1 VPGSGRTAKP
11 ETTLLYL
18 LKQVELAV
26 RFRLDELLRPA
37 GLTVLQYTALTVLER
52 HPNLTSAQLA
62 RNSFVTA
69 QTMSDMVTALRAQGL
84 IERFRDPAD
93 RRRLVLALTPDGQA
107 LLDQFRGQ
115 VDALEKEM
123 LAGLTPTQARQ
134 LRTSLLSC
142 RTALSGT
149 NAH

>member
-1 VPGSGRTAKP
+1 MPSSGRTAKP

-69 QTMSDMVTALRAQGL
+69 QTMSDMVTALRA
-84 IERFRDPAD
+84 
-93 RRRLVLALTPDGQA
+93 
-107 LLDQFRGQ
+107 
-115 VDALEKEM
+115 
-123 LAGLTPTQARQ
+123 
-134 LRTSLLSC
+134 
-142 RTALSGT
+142 
-149 NAH
+149 

>member
-1 VPGSGRTAKP
+1 VPSSGRTAKP

-84 IERFRDPAD
+84 IERSRDPED

-107 LLDQFRGQ
+107 LLDRFRGQ

-123 LAGLTPTQARQ
+123 LAGLTATQARQ

>member
-1 VPGSGRTAKP
+1 
-11 ETTLLYL
+11 
-18 LKQVELAV
+18 
-26 RFRLDELLRPA
+26 
-37 GLTVLQYTALTVLER
+37 
-52 HPNLTSAQLA
+52 
-62 RNSFVTA
+62 
-69 QTMSDMVTALRAQGL
+69 MSDMVTALRAQGL
-84 IERFRDPAD
+84 IERFRDPED

-107 LLDQFRGQ
+107 MLNRFRGQ

-123 LAGLTPTQARQ
+123 LAGLTSTQARQ

>member
-1 VPGSGRTAKP
+1 VPSSGRTAKP

-18 LKQVELAV
+18 LKQVELAM

-84 IERFRDPAD
+84 IERSRDPED

-107 LLDQFRGQ
+107 LLDRFRGQ

-123 LAGLTPTQARQ
+123 LAGLTATQARQ